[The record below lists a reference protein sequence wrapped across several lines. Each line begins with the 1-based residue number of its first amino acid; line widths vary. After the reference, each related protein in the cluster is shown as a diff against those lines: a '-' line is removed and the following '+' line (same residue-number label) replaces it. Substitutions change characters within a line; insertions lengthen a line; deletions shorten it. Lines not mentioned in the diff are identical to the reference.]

1 MQLSSGTDRILVIT
15 LSNIGDLV
23 LTTPVLEALSARY
36 PGTLIDLVADRRS
49 SSLLEAAPYVGQ
61 IFHREKLA
69 GWRAQWALLRSLRRR
84 RYRLVVDLRTNI
96 IPFLVRADQRL
107 VKRAQKT
114 VGLHAAQEHFA
125 VLEPILDAT
134 IPPPCRLYLDDSSHQ
149 RARDLLAS
157 LPGERWLALGPGAN
171 WPGKRW
177 PAGHYLE
184 LLRRVATRFDGA
196 IIVSTLDD
204 VEAPLQFDGL
214 PLAIADLSGRTDLI
228 TAAAVLANAC
238 AFVGNDS
245 GLGHLAAAL
254 DVPTLTLFG
263 PGEPAR
269 YRPWGSKARVALA
282 PGRDLEQLSVGAVA
296 DALNGLL

>member
-1 MQLSSGTDRILVIT
+1 MQRSSDTDRILVIT
-15 LSNIGDLV
+15 LSNIGDLI

-36 PGTLIDLVADRRS
+36 PGALIDLVADRRS

-69 GWRAQWALLRSLRRR
+69 GWRAQWILLRSLRRR

-107 VKRAQKT
+107 IKRAEKT
-114 VGLHAAQEHFA
+114 AGLHAAEQHFA
-125 VLEPILDAT
+125 VLKPILDAAT
-134 IPPPCRLYLDDSSHQ
+134 PPPCRLHLDDNSRQ
-149 RARDLLAS
+149 RARDLLAA
-157 LPGERWLALGPGAN
+157 LPGDRWLALGPGAN

-177 PAGHYLE
+177 PGGHYLE
-184 LLRRVATRFDGA
+184 LLRQVASTFDGA
-196 IIVSTLDD
+196 IIVGTPDD
-204 VEAPLQFDGL
+204 VEAPLKLDEL
-214 PLAIADLSGRTDLI
+214 PLAVADLSGRTDLI
-228 TAAAVLANAC
+228 TAAAVISHAC

-245 GLGHLAAAL
+245 GLGHIAAAL

-263 PGEPAR
+263 PGEPTR
-269 YRPWGSKARVALA
+269 YRPWGSTAHVALA
-282 PGRDLEQLSVGAVA
+282 PGADLKQLTVEAVA

>member
-1 MQLSSGTDRILVIT
+1 MQRSSGTDRILVIT

-36 PGTLIDLVADRRS
+36 PDALIDLVADRRS
-49 SSLLEAAPYVGQ
+49 SSLLEAAPYIGQ

-69 GWRAQWALLRSLRRR
+69 GWRAQWILLRSLRHR

-107 VKRAQKT
+107 IKRAQKMS
-114 VGLHAAQEHFA
+114 GLHAAEQHFA
-125 VLEPILDAT
+125 VLEPILYAAT
-134 IPPPCRLYLDDSSHQ
+134 PPPCRLYLDDSSLQ
-149 RARDLLAS
+149 CARDLLAP

-177 PAGHYLE
+177 PGGHYLE
-184 LLRRVATRFDGA
+184 LLRQVASTFDGA
-196 IIVSTLDD
+196 IIVGTLDD
-204 VEAPLQFDGL
+204 VEAPLKLDGL
-214 PLAIADLSGRTDLI
+214 PLAIADLRGRTDLI
-228 TAAAVLANAC
+228 TAAAVLAHAC
-238 AFVGNDS
+238 AYVGNDS

-282 PGRDLEQLSVGAVA
+282 PEGDLEQLSVEAVA
-296 DALNGLL
+296 DALSGLL